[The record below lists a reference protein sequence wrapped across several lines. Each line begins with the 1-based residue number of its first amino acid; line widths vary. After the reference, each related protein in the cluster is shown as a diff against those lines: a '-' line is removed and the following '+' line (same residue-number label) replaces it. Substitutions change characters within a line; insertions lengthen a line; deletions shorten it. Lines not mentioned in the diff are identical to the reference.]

1 MKKTTMRK
9 YAKLIAEKGV
19 NVQKGQHVI
28 ISAELDQPEF
38 ITMVVDECYKAGAG
52 EVTVEWDHQPLKKL
66 DYRYRTVKSLST
78 VKNWEVEKLK
88 YAVDALPARIYI
100 DSEDPDGLNGINQM
114 KVSKSRQAIY
124 KVIKPYR
131 DEMENK
137 YQWCIAAVPGEKW
150 ARKVFPGE
158 RTSTAVEKL
167 WNAILYT
174 SRADGDD
181 PSAAWDKHNAS
192 LRDRCKYLNDLGITE
207 LRYKSANGT
216 DFTVG
221 LIKEAQ
227 FIGGMEHT
235 LGGTEYNPN
244 IPSEEVFTSPMRGKA
259 EGTVVSTRPLSYR
272 GELIENFSIRF
283 EGGRA
288 VEVHA
293 EKNEA
298 LLKEMISMDESAAYL
313 GECSLVPYDSPIRNS
328 GITFY
333 NTLFDENAC
342 CHLALGMGFAECI
355 KDYGNYTLEQCRAMG
370 INDSMIH
377 VDFMIGSEDL
387 SIDAVTSDGRLVPVF
402 RDGNWAF

>member
-66 DYRYRTVKSLST
+66 NYRYRTVKSLST

-221 LIKEAQ
+221 LIKE
-227 FIGGMEHT
+227 
-235 LGGTEYNPN
+235 
-244 IPSEEVFTSPMRGKA
+244 
-259 EGTVVSTRPLSYR
+259 
-272 GELIENFSIRF
+272 
-283 EGGRA
+283 
-288 VEVHA
+288 
-293 EKNEA
+293 
-298 LLKEMISMDESAAYL
+298 
-313 GECSLVPYDSPIRNS
+313 
-328 GITFY
+328 
-333 NTLFDENAC
+333 
-342 CHLALGMGFAECI
+342 
-355 KDYGNYTLEQCRAMG
+355 
-370 INDSMIH
+370 
-377 VDFMIGSEDL
+377 
-387 SIDAVTSDGRLVPVF
+387 
-402 RDGNWAF
+402 